1 MDDRIIVD
9 RAEGIGSITLNRPDQ
24 HNAMNFD
31 MWRALGEAAHDLGSD
46 DSVKVVVLAGA
57 GGKAFSAGADI
68 KDFPAHRSSTALA
81 REYAIAFEGSMD
93 YVEQMPKPVIA
104 MIGGICVGGG
114 CELATATDIRIA
126 SENST
131 FGIPIAKIGVL
142 AGYDETR
149 RLIRLVGAGNAKHL
163 LLTAKI
169 VDAHE
174 ALRIGL
180 IGEVVPDNRLHD
192 HTYEL
197 AARMVHFAPMSQ
209 SGHKRIVRTVLDNP
223 SLTGLSPEDAEF
235 PLTIFDTEDGME
247 GYHAFVDK
255 RTPRFTGR

>member
-9 RAEGIGSITLNRPDQ
+9 RAEGIGTITLNRPNQ

-31 MWRALGEAAHDLGSD
+31 MWLALGEAARDLGTD
-46 DSVKVVVLAGA
+46 KTIKVVILTGA

-68 KDFPAHRSSTALA
+68 KDFPDHRSSITLA
-81 REYAIAFEGSMD
+81 REYADAFEGSMD

-104 MIGGICVGGG
+104 MINGICVGGG
-114 CELATATDIRIA
+114 CELATAADIRIV
-126 SENST
+126 SEDST

-142 AGYDETR
+142 AGYKEAR
-149 RLIRLVGAGNAKHL
+149 RLIQLVGAGNAKHL

-169 VDAHE
+169 VNAQE

-180 IGEVVPDNRLHD
+180 ISEVVPANRLRD

-197 AARMVHFAPMSQ
+197 AARMIHFAPMSQ
-209 SGHKRIVRTVLDNP
+209 SGHKRILRTVLDNP
-223 SLTGLSPEDAEF
+223 ALTDLSLADAEF
-235 PLTIFDTEDGME
+235 PLSIFDTEDGME
-247 GYHAFVDK
+247 GYYAFVDK
-255 RTPRFTGR
+255 RAPRFTGR